1 MCIAHMYGSL
11 SLQIARD
18 MERWAKN
25 LNAAKTTQKQQLQA
39 LIQLERAEVVARVT
53 EQQQQQPLPATPV
66 SAVKRS
72 GISLSAALEVLV
84 YMYIHACTCASCACV
99 YCTYSTCTCACTSNV
114 NTVCLGCIDLLY
126 SAPHSRRMPVRR
138 QL

>member
-1 MCIAHMYGSL
+1 MYMYRSL

-25 LNAAKTTQKQQLQA
+25 LNAAKTAQKQQLQA

-84 YMYIHACTCASCACV
+84 YMYMCIMCMYIVHG
-99 YCTYSTCTCACTSNV
+99 TCTVALIKKFPLRRSS
-114 NTVCLGCIDLLY
+114 VCVVTAHY
-126 SAPHSRRMPVRR
+126 AA
-138 QL
+138 

>member
-1 MCIAHMYGSL
+1 MYRSL

-25 LNAAKTTQKQQLQA
+25 LNAAKTAQKQQLQA

-84 YMYIHACTCASCACV
+84 YMYMCIMCMYIVHVHVHVHENCTL
-99 YCTYSTCTCACTSNV
+99 YV
-114 NTVCLGCIDLLY
+114 NTVCLGCIALLCT
-126 SAPHSRRMPVRR
+126 S
-138 QL
+138 